1 MSASEIFHC
10 VDQPGLRF
18 ASCGYACCANRL
30 TMVPKHPPPERGRS
44 VCASKPGGGQSL
56 RMTLPKRPP
65 PQPSP
70 FQGEGVSLARM
81 SVASRMFPTC
91 AIDHGRTREHPSA
104 QVGCIRLAPLI
115 MAELGNTRVLRTC
128 GILLCVNDPDC
139 AQRNP
144 GYACFNVPSDAM
156 QSTSAMNCASG
167 GVAGNAAP

>member
-81 SVASRMFPTC
+81 SVTSRMFPTC
-91 AIDHGRTREHPSA
+91 AIDHGTTREHPSA
-104 QVGCIRLAPLI
+104 QLGCIRLAPFI
-115 MAELGNTRVLRTC
+115 MAELGTTRVLRPFGT
-128 GILLCVNDPDC
+128 LPLVHHPHSSSL
-139 AQRNP
+139 P
-144 GYACFNVPSDAM
+144 PLHPLSH
-156 QSTSAMNCASG
+156 
-167 GVAGNAAP
+167 